1 MSDIS
6 SSTGRAAAM
15 GRRRA
20 LVAGKAGLP
29 AARERVRSG
38 RREAAL
44 AAPLPP
50 AAVASMPASAPAAA
64 DAPPSAVT
72 APRPAEPA
80 VAAAIGS
87 GAGRQMSMLRR
98 RQQSAGKIALGPVT
112 PGAASTPA
120 AADFPTDSGAPSE
133 ACDTGSC
140 REQARARRSE
150 MARVGRGA
158 APPARPSRPQPQ
170 GRIEYAPK
178 VVESATA
185 GGQRVTGLRI
195 GRGAQV
201 TGDEAGAAI
210 AVSGTGY
217 IAGDEPGSARSGG
230 GHKVGATR
238 TSAGNVVTGTQVR
251 NGVPITGDEAGARI
265 RVTGEA
271 DGSAG
276 DDLTRRGQDGAAPSA
291 QFQRQV
297 DPHGHSVFGTNL
309 GRSAKGVGSRERERE
324 RSIETTLGG
333 QAVTG
338 SAVGRS
344 ARVTGDAAGACRAV
358 TGDQYLAPAARATEC
373 GGRGGGFAPPEHL
386 NTDRRD
392 PVTAGKVT
400 ASQTWGAQRVT
411 GPNVEHQP
419 GVTGDEPGSC
429 RVITGTPYQGPSTAY
444 AWCDTTGADTAA
456 RRLERRAASMPVTGD
471 LPGQDTQV
479 TGIARGAGRSITGSA
494 YEREEPAIK
503 PAANPVAAID
513 ARFSIVSPQ
522 RHAQLAAAE
531 RGTGSTITGSFAAGH
546 SKITGNAEFHF
557 NPRLAGEGERKRAP
571 ITGEGRT
578 EGRPITGGAW
588 DPHGR
593 VTGTEGISATTRNP
607 SERGGKSH
615 AFAGAQLFKSEG
627 RHDEPKQ
634 IVTGM
639 VGWSA
644 KSAAKVTLSGGAQ
657 G

>member
-6 SSTGRAAAM
+6 SLTGRAAAM
-15 GRRRA
+15 GRRQA

-29 AARERVRSG
+29 VASERVRSG

-44 AAPLPP
+44 PAPLQSAALTPMPATAPTAAVQPP
-50 AAVASMPASAPAAA
+50 AAVA
-64 DAPPSAVT
+64 T
-72 APRPAEPA
+72 TRPVEPA
-80 VAAAIGS
+80 LTAALGS

-98 RQQSAGKIALGPVT
+98 RLQSAGKAAPTPVT
-112 PGAASTPA
+112 PGTARVPAASDLPVG
-120 AADFPTDSGAPSE
+120 PEPVPV

-150 MARVGRGA
+150 MSRVGRGA
-158 APPARPSRPQPQ
+158 APPARPSRPHPE

-178 VVESATA
+178 VVESATV

-195 GRGAQV
+195 GRGARV

-230 GHKVGATR
+230 GLKVGATR
-238 TSAGNVVTGTQVR
+238 TAAGNVVTGTQVR
-251 NGVPITGDEAGARI
+251 NGVPITGDEAGTRV

-291 QFQRQV
+291 QFHRQV

-324 RSIETTLGG
+324 RPIESTLGG

-344 ARVTGDAAGACRAV
+344 ARVTGDAAGACRVV

-386 NTDRRD
+386 NSGRRD
-392 PVTAGKVT
+392 PVTAGKV
-400 ASQTWGAQRVT
+400 AESQTWGAQRVT

-429 RVITGTPYQGPSTAY
+429 RVVTGTPYQGPSTAF
-444 AWCDTTGADTAA
+444 AWCDHAEADSSA
-456 RRLERRAASMPVTGD
+456 RRLERRAASLPVTGD

-479 TGIARGAGRSITGSA
+479 TGIARGAGRNITGSA
-494 YEREEPAIK
+494 YERDEPAIMS
-503 PAANPVAAID
+503 AANPVAAID
-513 ARFSIVSPQ
+513 ARFSVTSPQ

-531 RGTGSTITGSFAAGH
+531 RGIGNSITGSFAAGRN
-546 SKITGNAEFHF
+546 KITGNAEFHF
-557 NPRLAGEGERKRAP
+557 QPRMAGEGERKRTP
-571 ITGEGRT
+571 ITGEGRS

-593 VTGTEGISATTRNP
+593 VTGTEGVSATVRNP
-607 SERGGKSH
+607 SERAGKSH